1 MSQGRPSPGQERA
14 GRRLLRPG
22 SEKDHCPG
30 DRDDPYR
37 GHGDHERAEGVAGR
51 MRLPVECEKH
61 HDRPIKQE
69 GKTNRQS
76 EPHANHENSTASREM
91 APGPVRPMASAAV
104 PSNSGN
110 SYPP

>member
-1 MSQGRPSPGQERA
+1 MPIGFVDEGDLAAR
-14 GRRLLRPG
+14 
-22 SEKDHCPG
+22 C

-37 GHGDHERAEGVAGR
+37 GHGDHERAKGVAGR

-69 GKTNRQS
+69 GETNRQS
-76 EPHANHENSTASREM
+76 EPHANHENSTASSEM